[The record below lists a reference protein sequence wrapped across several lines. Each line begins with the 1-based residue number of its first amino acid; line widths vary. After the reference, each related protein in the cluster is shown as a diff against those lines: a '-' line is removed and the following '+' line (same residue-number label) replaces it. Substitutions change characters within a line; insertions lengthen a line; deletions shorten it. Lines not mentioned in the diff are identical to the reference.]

1 MTSSLIETSPRV
13 WSLIAAGA
21 DVSRGS
27 VLPYDEDPQTGYKW
41 TSRVP
46 NHSQLS
52 VGDLVVV
59 RDKYAVLGVS
69 IIELINSRTSLIFSR
84 KCPSCQRSQF
94 RALSNNDFA
103 YRCTNSN
110 CRHEFNQPVESSE
123 LGTEY
128 SSIHASHW
136 IDLSSSISLKELRDC
151 HLKPNTQH
159 SITRVDWNRLLEILD
174 MRIRRPILTELEILA
189 AERLPILE
197 DEQQIK
203 GGYRNV
209 IARSR
214 IGQGKF
220 REKLFEKYGASCFM
234 TGKQPPQALD
244 AAHLYSFADLHT
256 HEDHG
261 GILLRKD
268 LHALFDYKM
277 ISINAGEHRIE
288 VIPGL
293 HEFPEYGQLHGRS
306 LHTRPTEKQMMWFD
320 IHHRSFL
327 SQ

>member
-59 RDKYAVLGVS
+59 RDKDTVLGVS
-69 IIELINSRTSLIFSR
+69 IIELISSRAALIFSR
-84 KCPSCQRSQF
+84 KCPSCHRSQF
-94 RALSNNDFA
+94 KVLSSNVCA
-103 YRCTNSN
+103 YRCTNTN
-110 CRHEFNQPVESSE
+110 CRHEFDQPVESSE

-136 IDLSSSISLKELRDC
+136 IDLSSSLSLSELRGC
-151 HLKPNTQH
+151 YLKPRTQH
-159 SITRVDWNRLLEILD
+159 SITRVDWNRLLTTLET
-174 MRIRRPILTELEILA
+174 RIRRPLLTELRMLA
-189 AERLPILE
+189 AERTPLLE
-197 DEQQIK
+197 DEHQIK

-220 REKLFEKYGASCFM
+220 REKLLERYGTSCFM

-277 ISINAGEHRIE
+277 ISVNAGEHRIE
-288 VIPGL
+288 VIPRL
-293 HEFPEYGQLHGRS
+293 HQFPEYAQLHRRS
-306 LHTRPTEKQMMWFD
+306 LHTHPTEKQLLWFD
-320 IHHRSFL
+320 IHYYSFL